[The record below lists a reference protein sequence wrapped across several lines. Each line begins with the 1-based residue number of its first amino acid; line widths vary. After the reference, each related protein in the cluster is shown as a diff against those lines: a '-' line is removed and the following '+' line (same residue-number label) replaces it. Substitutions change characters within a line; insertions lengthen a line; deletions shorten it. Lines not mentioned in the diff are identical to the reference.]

1 MSYRSLSEVNINMAA
16 RYESDSDD
24 SIPELDI
31 SLRVNV
37 QPYQYEPVR
46 QGGSP
51 LTDNESASDSPH
63 SEDQSDECPSPSDM
77 QWFVYIHFQNNRPI
91 TLSISAQ

>member
-1 MSYRSLSEVNINMAA
+1 MAA

-51 LTDNESASDSPH
+51 FIPDNESASDSPN

-77 QWFVYIHFQNNRPI
+77 QWFVYTFSKQHYAVYECSVVID
-91 TLSISAQ
+91 